1 MADTKKAATTKD
13 GESYEG
19 FTAEEIAAM
28 KDRAKEI
35 KKTKRGGTKADPV
48 VELLEKISEMPESDR
63 TIAGKL
69 HTLITEAAPELAPR
83 LWYGMPAYAK
93 GAKNG
98 KGGKIVCFV
107 QAADKFKSRY
117 LTLGFDDAANLD
129 DGTLWP
135 TAFAITKLTPAH
147 EKKITELVKKAMS

>member
-1 MADTKKAATTKD
+1 MADTKKAAGTKD
-13 GESYEG
+13 DESYEG
-19 FTAEEIAAM
+19 FTEEEIAAM

-48 VELLEKISEMPESDR
+48 AELLAKISEMPDSDR
-63 TIAGKL
+63 TIAKKL
-69 HTLITEAAPELAPR
+69 HDLITEAAPELAPR

-129 DGTLWP
+129 DGTMWP